1 MDGKAGSELEI
12 EMGGWWM
19 WLFVSFR
26 GWLVVL
32 LMRMDG
38 WFSNA
43 VDGFLLQWQPLERRY
58 GGYGY
63 AFYMV
68 RPRSLLTLFSFLRG
82 SSVGQ

>member
-1 MDGKAGSELEI
+1 VV
-12 EMGGWWM
+12 GGCG
-19 WLFVSFR
+19 FSFSFR

-43 VDGFLLQWQPLERRY
+43 VNGFLLQWQPLKRRY
-58 GGYGY
+58 GGYSY
-63 AFYMV
+63 TFYMV
-68 RPRSLLTLFSFLRG
+68 RPRLLSTLLRFLRG